1 MKIYPKK
8 EKTYKMKRQIIV
20 DKDPHRY
27 IIDSWVSLLRKYCII
42 NLLVILAE
50 PKNNYLSWEKASLSK
65 IFIVLN

>member
-27 IIDSWVSLLRKYCII
+27 IIDS
-42 NLLVILAE
+42 
-50 PKNNYLSWEKASLSK
+50 
-65 IFIVLN
+65 